1 MRGVAGIVNR
11 HNSPDCIGVAI
22 ERPFVKF
29 NGMEVMQGMAAVAAH
44 TADSAGLPWTF
55 VNLSTVKKHATGKG
69 NAKKPDMQAAALVR
83 RGLNLPEDEADAAH
97 IAACA
102 MDRGLFE

>member
-22 ERPFVKF
+22 ERPFGKF

-44 TADSAGLPWTF
+44 TADCAGLPWTF
-55 VNLSTVKKHATGKG
+55 VHLATVKKHATGKG
-69 NAKKPDMQAAALVR
+69 NAKKPDMQAAAKAR
-83 RGLNLPEDEADAAH
+83 WGMDLPEDEADAAH

-102 MDRGLFE
+102 MDGNLFD